1 MIWIK
6 GTHQSTNIQ
15 TFGYSREISP
25 NLYFH
30 RLLFLK
36 VCKISAKKKYR
47 EVMSHDIKSD
57 TKFEETLTGGL
68 ENDKRNMANFHQSAS
83 KSQN

>member
-1 MIWIK
+1 
-6 GTHQSTNIQ
+6 
-15 TFGYSREISP
+15 
-25 NLYFH
+25 
-30 RLLFLK
+30 
-36 VCKISAKKKYR
+36 
-47 EVMSHDIKSD
+47 MSHDIKSD